1 MKPRKMEK
9 TTAESYY
16 EAIKHVGAGSLY
28 YLTRK
33 KGSDTEFIF
42 EPLVI
47 DTKDRELTIKIL
59 ERTMARPDF
68 IAFPGTPEAYD
79 FMQQDVANPKKSK

>member
-1 MKPRKMEK
+1 MKRK
-9 TTAESYY
+9 TTAESFY
-16 EAIKHVGAGSLY
+16 EAIKHIGAGSLY
-28 YLTRK
+28 YLLRK

-47 DTKDRELTIKIL
+47 DTKDRDLTIKIL
-59 ERTMARPDF
+59 QRTMDHPDF

-79 FMQQDVANPKKSK
+79 FMRDDVGDSTEK

>member
-1 MKPRKMEK
+1 MKK
-9 TTAESYY
+9 TTAESFY

-28 YLTRK
+28 YLVK
-33 KGSDTEFIF
+33 KKNSDTEFIF

-59 ERTMARPDF
+59 QRAMNRPDF
-68 IAFPGTPEAYD
+68 VAFPGTPEAYD
-79 FMQQDVANPKKSK
+79 FMQENVDTLTKK